1 MMVEA
6 MIQLQD
12 VGQMCTEQALRTI
25 LFCFFEVLMTALTC
39 ATENIQRFVSLLQA
53 TRCPRLVRLL

>member
-12 VGQMCTEQALRTI
+12 VGQMRTEQALRTI
-25 LFCFFEVLMTALTC
+25 LFCFFEVLVTGWTC
-39 ATENIQRFVSLLQA
+39 ATENI
-53 TRCPRLVRLL
+53 